1 MFQLACRWYYALY
14 QCDFTF
20 KKFRIVHSNKEW
32 QLNGDALFSL
42 AGKKNHLGISNGH
55 KIK

>member
-42 AGKKNHLGISNGH
+42 AGKKIIWEFPMAT
-55 KIK
+55 K